1 MKKVVRTVWIGTLS
15 GLAFLAACCTQNGLS
30 RKERKQLVQ
39 ERNEVMMEL
48 DRTRNY
54 EVEGSLDE
62 FLGHKDDIYA
72 LENRLDAINS
82 RLGDSIDLDRNIRRR
97 QILRRIDS
105 LNYLIKNYI
114 PPCIYGSP
122 EMMEQGAASVYTEF
136 DRMQDELKAAQ
147 KELEDL
153 DRSETDGPEIM
164 ELLYGGPDIKIEPI
178 EERVILK
185 DTIQDDNPE

>member
-1 MKKVVRTVWIGTLS
+1 MKKVVRTVWIGALS
-15 GLAFLAACCTQNGLS
+15 GLAFLTACCSAKGLS
-30 RKERKQLVQ
+30 KAERKQLVQ

-62 FLGHKDDIYA
+62 FMGHKDDIYA

-105 LNYLIKNYI
+105 LDYLIKNYI

-122 EMMEQGAASVYTEF
+122 EMMEQGGARVYTEL
-136 DRMQDELKAAQ
+136 DRMEDELKTAR

-185 DTIQDDNPE
+185 DTIQDENPE

>member
-1 MKKVVRTVWIGTLS
+1 MKKVVRTVWISALS

-48 DRTRNY
+48 DRNRNY

-105 LNYLIKNYI
+105 LDYLIKNYI

-122 EMMEQGAASVYTEF
+122 EMMEQGGARVYTEL
-136 DRMQDELKAAQ
+136 DRMEDELKAAR

-185 DTIQDDNPE
+185 DTIQDENPE

>member
-1 MKKVVRTVWIGTLS
+1 MKKVVRTVWISALS

-62 FLGHKDDIYA
+62 FMGHKDDIYA

-105 LNYLIKNYI
+105 LDYLIKNYI

-122 EMMEQGAASVYTEF
+122 EMMEQGGARVYTEL
-136 DRMQDELKAAQ
+136 DRMEDELKTAR

-185 DTIQDDNPE
+185 DTIQDENPE

>member
-1 MKKVVRTVWIGTLS
+1 MKKVVRTVWISALS

-105 LNYLIKNYI
+105 LDYLIKNYI

-122 EMMEQGAASVYTEF
+122 EMMEQGGARVYTEL
-136 DRMQDELKAAQ
+136 DRMEDELKAAR

-164 ELLYGGPDIKIEPI
+164 ELLYGGPDIKIEPV

-185 DTIQDDNPE
+185 DTIQVDNPE

>member
-1 MKKVVRTVWIGTLS
+1 MKKVVRTVWISALS

-39 ERNEVMMEL
+39 ERKEVMMEL
-48 DRTRNY
+48 DKTRHY
-54 EVEGSLDE
+54 EVEGPLDD
-62 FLGHKDDIYA
+62 FLSHKDDIYA
-72 LENRLDAINS
+72 LENRLDAINY

-105 LNYLIKNYI
+105 LDYLIKNYI

-122 EMMEQGAASVYTEF
+122 EMMEQGGARVYTEL
-136 DRMQDELKAAQ
+136 DRMEDELKAAR

-185 DTIQDDNPE
+185 DTIQDENPE